1 MKLLRSEVP
10 VGASGT
16 LSFTS
21 CESTILHGGIAAAS
35 LAEGKLHEK
44 LLAADICG
52 IIGSENLNFTHC
64 KILLTRLK
72 WTMSKRFDRPKF
84 LF

>member
-1 MKLLRSEVP
+1 M
-10 VGASGT
+10 VGVRI
-16 LSFTS
+16 
-21 CESTILHGGIAAAS
+21 ILGFGSMLELVVEIDGICFIDANWKEILYRPIMGLVRNYELISATN
-35 LAEGKLHEK
+35 K
-44 LLAADICG
+44 
-52 IIGSENLNFTHC
+52 NFTHC

>member
-1 MKLLRSEVP
+1 MKAR
-10 VGASGT
+10 
-16 LSFTS
+16 
-21 CESTILHGGIAAAS
+21 
-35 LAEGKLHEK
+35 K
-44 LLAADICG
+44 
-52 IIGSENLNFTHC
+52 NLNFTHC